1 MALGLTFSNGKP
13 APMGRGKYQTRN
25 NRLVEITGS
34 RIVSGTTAGTPWTK
48 TVWDG
53 DLYQSDLKAVETRAT
68 WSNDGGYL
76 HEEGVGNSLDLM
88 TVITQ
93 EAEPAAVATAV
104 GVPANDPAV
113 LENQILCAALVEEL
127 NKHSIG
133 ADVTSLDTLRRI
145 VDERD
150 TAQRHVQALLA
161 NPVA

>member
-1 MALGLTFSNGKP
+1 
-13 APMGRGKYQTRN
+13 MGRGKYQTRN

-93 EAEPAAVATAV
+93 EAEPAAVATAAA

-113 LENQILCAALVEEL
+113 LENQILCAALC
-127 NKHSIG
+127 
-133 ADVTSLDTLRRI
+133 DTLAVQRKGIETPTDTLQRI
-145 VDERD
+145 ISERNA
-150 TAQRHVQALLA
+150 AQLQVAELLK

>member
-34 RIVSGTTAGTPWTK
+34 RIVSGTTAGTLWTK

-104 GVPANDPAV
+104 GVPASDPAV
-113 LENQILCAALVEEL
+113 LENQILCAALCAKLFPQVKDGETAVE
-127 NKHSIG
+127 
-133 ADVTSLDTLRRI
+133 ALDRI
-145 VDERD
+145 ISERD
-150 TAQRHVQALLA
+150 TAQRQVTELLSR
-161 NPVA
+161 PVA

>member
-1 MALGLTFSNGKP
+1 
-13 APMGRGKYQTRN
+13 MGRGKYQTRN

-93 EAEPAAVATAV
+93 EAEPAAVATAAA

-127 NKHSIG
+127 NKHSISADAIG
-133 ADVTSLDTLRRI
+133 ADATSLNTLRRI
-145 VDERD
+145 VYERD
-150 TAQRHVQALLA
+150 TAQRQVAELLKT
-161 NPVA
+161 PVV